1 MAGKSSSPFRPQL
14 ETLETRVLPAAGIS
28 FREDV
33 VTVRGTNQDDKCVI
47 AQRDDAVVVRLS
59 AGGKQVRRKFTD
71 VDHIVFL
78 GGGGDDRCVNNS
90 ELPLE
95 ARAGR
100 GNDFVVGG
108 QSDDFLDG
116 GPGDDTLIGD
126 DGDDMLIGGPGNDRL
141 SGDDGDDTLSGG
153 PGNNVLAGGD
163 GDNLLISINPD
174 DRLSGQAEEFE
185 DSEPEP
191 FDPTTEADAD
201 VAEAPLPFRLVLP
214 TPTIELTGG
223 QLIIRGTI
231 FSDTARVTVLGRE
244 PGALLVATIGGV
256 SKTLPLNAVAGI
268 QFYGYSG
275 NDVFVNASNVPAVA
289 YGGDGN
295 DSLTGGGGADKL
307 YGEAGNDTLVGNAGN
322 DVLSG
327 QDGSDSLDG
336 GLGFDYLFGGN
347 DNDTLNGGNDDDK
360 LYGGKGDDKIYGG
373 NGNDT
378 LFGGPGTDVLN
389 GGTGTNLLF
398 QEDLLV
404 PRP

>member
-1 MAGKSSSPFRPQL
+1 MAGKSSPPFRPQL

-28 FREDV
+28 FRESV
-33 VTVRGTNQDDKCVI
+33 ITVRGTNQDDKCVI
-47 AQRDDAVVVRLS
+47 TQRDDAIVVRFS
-59 AGGKQVRRKFTD
+59 AGSKQVRKKFTD

-78 GGGGDDRCVNNS
+78 GGGGDDRCINNS

-116 GPGDDTLIGD
+116 GSGDDTLIGD
-126 DGDDMLIGGPGNDRL
+126 DGDDVLNGGPGNDRL

-153 PGNNVLAGGD
+153 PGTNVMAGGD
-163 GDNLLISINPD
+163 GENLLISINPD
-174 DRLSGQAEEFE
+174 DRLSGGEEELE

-201 VAEAPLPFRLVLP
+201 VAEPPLPFHLVLP
-214 TPTIELTGG
+214 SPTIELTGG

-231 FSDTARVTVLGRE
+231 LPDTARVSVVGSG
-244 PGALLVATIGGV
+244 PGALLFASIGSV
-256 SKTLPLNAVAGI
+256 SKAFPLSAVAGI
-268 QFYGYSG
+268 QFYGYGG
-275 NDVFVNASNVPAVA
+275 NDVFVNKSNVPVVA
-289 YGGDGN
+289 YGGDGD
-295 DSLTGGGGADKL
+295 DSLTGGDGSDKL
-307 YGEAGNDTLVGNAGN
+307 YGEGGNDTLVGNAGN

-327 QDGSDSLDG
+327 QDGNDTLDG
-336 GLGFDYLFGGN
+336 GLGFDYL
-347 DNDTLNGGNDDDK
+347 
-360 LYGGKGDDKIYGG
+360 YGG

-378 LFGGPGTDVLN
+378 LNGGTDDDKLYGGNGDDKLYGGNGNDLLFGGPGTDLLN

-398 QEDLLV
+398 QGDLV
-404 PRP
+404 FRPL